1 MGFDQYGIS
10 TVQYNIVRYVFK
22 LKRIIA
28 ECTNFFFFSE
38 KGHIEAPKH
47 FLKPKRLATTAVPLF
62 SQSKHATHAL
72 IRANDFYIRVF
83 PHIQKMDVFNS
94 QLHQH
99 MKFVCTKLKYVITVR
114 FKITGSPS
122 GRNRIKFRTETR
134 PSSSPSLT
142 HLKTRDKT
150 KNTDTI

>member
-1 MGFDQYGIS
+1 MH
-10 TVQYNIVRYVFK
+10 R
-22 LKRIIA
+22 L
-28 ECTNFFFFSE
+28 FFSPE

-47 FLKPKRLATTAVPLF
+47 FLKPKRLATIAVPLF

-72 IRANDFYIRVF
+72 IRAMISTSEFF
-83 PHIQKMDVFNS
+83 HTHIQKMDVFNF

-99 MKFVCTKLKYVITVR
+99 MKFVCTKLKYVITVS

-122 GRNRIKFRTETR
+122 GRNRLKFRTETR
-134 PSSSPSLT
+134 PSASPSLT